1 MTKART
7 KREKHGLKALM
18 ARVTANGITA
28 IDGRSAA
35 SRALMLW
42 KSELVRDLG
51 GDTALSAQQ
60 LTIIELACRARLYL
74 DSVDGWLMRQKTL
87 VNRRHKSLL
96 PVLRER
102 MQLAD
107 ALARHLA
114 ALGLERRDPPAPS
127 VADFWKNRNAAQD
140 DADEEPTRPAPP
152 ESQEPGIGSDEAH
165 DGDDQSPNLGNDPPA
180 EEEHQ

>member
-1 MTKART
+1 MTKARS

-18 ARVTANGITA
+18 ARVTANGIAA

-35 SRALMLW
+35 SRALMHW

-51 GDTALSAQQ
+51 GETALSAQQ
-60 LTIIELACRARLYL
+60 HTIIELACRARLYL

-114 ALGLERRDPPAPS
+114 ALGLERREKEINLNEYLD
-127 VADFWKNRNAAQD
+127 
-140 DADEEPTRPAPP
+140 
-152 ESQEPGIGSDEAH
+152 SDEHKAAVAAAR
-165 DGDDQSPNLGNDPPA
+165 A
-180 EEEHQ
+180 EELAYARENESAPEPSSDDSDAPAAAATPATNTSDEGDPS